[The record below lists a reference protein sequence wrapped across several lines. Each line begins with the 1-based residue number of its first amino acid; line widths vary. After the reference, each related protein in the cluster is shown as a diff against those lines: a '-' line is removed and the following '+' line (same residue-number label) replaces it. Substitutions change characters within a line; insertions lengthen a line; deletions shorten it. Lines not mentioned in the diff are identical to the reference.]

1 MRKKVLYVITK
12 SNFGGAQ
19 RYVYELATRLPK
31 DAYEVVVAFGGDG
44 ILKTKLE
51 EAGIRTRTVQSFE
64 RDISIF
70 KELRAYDELAE
81 IIRDERP
88 DIVHLNSSKAGG
100 TGALAARM
108 DGVPRIIYT
117 AHGWPFYERRNIL
130 ARIIIWAAS
139 WVTTLLSHTVIVVS
153 RHDLLHARMYGLSGR
168 LTHIPTAL
176 PEIDFDDRASARE
189 ALFPAEIIEAHK
201 DDTWIVSTG
210 EHTKNKN
217 LSALIASIAKLPQET
232 RGKIFLILMSEGEDR
247 PTLEALVREHG
258 LEDRVFFTGFVD
270 NARRYLRAF
279 DLFVLPSLK
288 EGFPYGL
295 LEAGAAGVPII
306 ASNVGGIPELV
317 THNETGLLI
326 DPHHVDSLT
335 EAIQTTLHDPK
346 AAQERAARLKEK
358 VCVQF
363 TIEKM
368 VGETEAVY
376 SQK

>member
-217 LSALIASIAKLPQET
+217 LPALIVSIAKLPQET